1 MILTKNKSLFKN
13 NEKTLLKKRSLIR
26 RSVIGGAILFSALF
40 SWEASVT
47 LTNSINISNRIDAS
61 INHFSGL
68 DNYENFKEK
77 INSIPYTDEEFKRDL
92 KIFGYIFGNND
103 IPLMK
108 IRYGNYEMRNFM
120 VERSVIKNQNI
131 DQIFKPIIVEEN
143 KFKNDKIDYKDYN
156 NEKYS
161 DFFNLTHN
169 ISEKQRS
176 DYSSA
181 SIRLNGNIGET
192 VLIND
197 KIYENIRKLI
207 KDNGFSED
215 LLYLGK
221 NKQQEYTK
229 ALSRIIGYEKS
240 YKNKSDY
247 KRALDKVDYDFTG
260 ARTESLDRIKE
271 YYRNGDYEKL
281 RDLFKVLN
289 GFSILII
296 DDIANKGKF
305 EEYGIRP
312 SFLVEEGLQKIGLIE
327 EEKDEVLG
335 PFKRYYMDDA
345 RRVAQLKG
353 TYNEESKKYYDGKEF
368 MILNH

>member
-1 MILTKNKSLFKN
+1 MILTKNKTLFKN
-13 NEKTLLKKRSLIR
+13 NEKSSLKKSSLIK
-26 RSVIGGAILFSALF
+26 RSIIGGAILFSALF
-40 SWEASVT
+40 SWETSVT
-47 LTNSINISNRIDAS
+47 LTNSINISNRIDAI

-68 DNYENFKEK
+68 DNYDNFKAK
-77 INSIPYTDEEFKRDL
+77 INSIPYTDEGFKRDL

-120 VERSVIKNQNI
+120 VDRAVIKNQNI
-131 DQIFKPIIVEEN
+131 DEIFKPIIVEAN
-143 KFKNDKIDYKDYN
+143 KFKNNKIDYKDYN

-161 DFFNLTHN
+161 DFFNLTYN
-169 ISEKQRS
+169 VNEKQKS

-181 SIRLNGNIGET
+181 SIRLNGNIGNT
-192 VLIND
+192 VFIDD
-197 KIYENIRKLI
+197 KIYENIRQLI
-207 KDNGFSED
+207 KENGFSED

-229 ALSRIIGYEKS
+229 ALSGVIGYEKS
-240 YKNKSDY
+240 YKTKSDY
-247 KRALDKVDYDFTG
+247 KKALDKVDYDFTG
-260 ARTESLDRIKE
+260 ARTESLEKIKE

-281 RDLFKVLN
+281 RNLFKVLN

-296 DDIANKGKF
+296 DDIANKDKF
-305 EEYGIRP
+305 EEYGVRP
-312 SFLVEEGLQKIGLIE
+312 SLLVEEGLHNIGLIE
-327 EEKDEVLG
+327 EEKDEG
-335 PFKRYYMDDA
+335 SGSFKRYYMDDA
-345 RRVAQLKG
+345 RRVAKLKG